1 MDADDYATQGENPQ
15 EDFDPSLDPESSKAW
30 LNLIQD
36 AEKAFEDY
44 QNKCDAI
51 DKRYADL
58 NRMAS
63 AATGDRE
70 FQLFWA
76 NIQVLGPSIYSRPP
90 VPVVV
95 PRFRNRKP
103 IPRAASEMLERATVV
118 QFEMEDI
125 DSTMILIRDDLTRL
139 ARGVAWLRYEAKEKK
154 GNKTEKVCIEH
165 TDRRD
170 FVSAAA
176 RKWQEVPWVAK
187 RSWMSEDD
195 MKERFSKT
203 SGDAYKDAN
212 YEETDR
218 DQRDRGNR
226 DPILKCGVWEI
237 WSKEEDRVVWVTEGV
252 DVVLDSDEPHL
263 KLEGFFPCPRPAY
276 ATLQPGSLVPVPD
289 YVYYKDQISEINEL
303 TARISALSDSL
314 RMKGFYPAA
323 SEAGGAIETA
333 MKRSDN
339 EAVMVPIAN
348 WAAFGGTG
356 EQIIWL
362 PIDMVATTISTCV
375 ELRRQLIDDV
385 YQITGLSDIMRGS
398 TNANETLG
406 AQELKSQYGSVRV
419 RDRQN
424 ELVRI
429 ARDITRIAA
438 EIMAEN
444 FSQKTLEDMSQMEL
458 PTDAEIKKQIK
469 QLEDQG
475 KQIAANVQKQLKQAQ
490 SDPEIKAQAEQNPE
504 QAQQAIQQLQQQAQE
519 QLGQLQQQMQKLDET
534 VTIEDV
540 MKLLKEQK
548 LRPFVLDIETDST
561 IAPDENAQKQRASE
575 FIQSVG
581 GYMGQAFPLVQ
592 AMPQAAPLVADMLK
606 YVASQFRAGRE
617 LDTTIDEFA
626 ENMKAAA
633 AQPAPNPEADAAQ
646 AVAQV
651 EQQRL
656 AIDQQKAQLDAQTKQ
671 ADAQLKAQ
679 QAQADEQRKQQAA
692 QADIQIKGQ
701 LADHQAKML
710 EAKTSR
716 EIQSIAIS
724 EQQQA
729 QKHAQDM
736 ELGVLNIE
744 LMRTKIEQTRV
755 STESTIEKT
764 KSDINAKEAGVAINA
779 KSAQAKAQTEGAK

>member
-1 MDADDYATQGENPQ
+1 MTDIAEFEQPE
-15 EDFDPSLDPESSKAW
+15 FDPSIEPESSKAW
-30 LNLIQD
+30 LNLIED
-36 AEKAFEDY
+36 AEKAFKRY
-44 QNKCDAI
+44 QEICDNI
-51 DKRYADL
+51 DKKFADL
-58 NRMAS
+58 ERMAS
-63 AATGDRE
+63 AVTTDRE

-103 IPRAASEMLERATVV
+103 IPRTASELLERATSVE
-118 QFEMEDI
+118 FEQEDI
-125 DSTMILIRDDLTRL
+125 DATMILIRDDLTRL
-139 ARGVAWLRYEAKEKK
+139 ARGCAWIRYEDKQKK
-154 GNKTEKVCIEH
+154 GKKHERVCIEH
-165 TDRRD
+165 VDRRD
-170 FVSAAA
+170 WLCAPA

-187 RSWMSEDD
+187 RSWMTPEEMESRFKGDKW
-195 MKERFSKT
+195 KEAAF
-203 SGDAYKDAN
+203 
-212 YEETDR
+212 EENDR
-218 DQRDRGNR
+218 DQKDRGNR
-226 DPILKCGVWEI
+226 DPILKAGVWEI
-237 WSKEEDRVVWVTEGV
+237 WSKSEDRVVWVTEGV
-252 DVVLDSDEPHL
+252 DEVLDSNEPHL
-263 KLEGFFPCPRPAY
+263 TLEGFFPCPRPAY
-276 ATLQPGSLVPVPD
+276 ATVQPGSLVPVPD

-303 TARISALSDSL
+303 TGRISALSEAL
-314 RMKGFYPAA
+314 KLKGFYP
-323 SEAGGAIETA
+323 GGGEIGDAIEAA
-333 MKRSDN
+333 MARSDDR
-339 EAVMVPIAN
+339 AIMVPIAN
-348 WAAFGGTG
+348 WAAFGGSG

-362 PIDMVATTISTCV
+362 PIDMVAQTV
-375 ELRRQLIDDV
+375 AALVDLRKQLIDDV

-429 ARDITRIAA
+429 ARDITRIVA

-444 FSQKTLEDMSQMEL
+444 FSQKTLEEMSQMEL
-458 PTDAEIKKQIK
+458 PTDAEIKKQFK
-469 QLEDQG
+469 ALEDQAKEITAG
-475 KQIAANVQKQLKQAQ
+475 VKKQIEQAQ
-490 SDPEIKAQAEQNPE
+490 SDPQLMAQAQENPE
-504 QAQQAIQQLQQQAQE
+504 EAQKALQQIQQQAQE
-519 QLGQLQQQMQKLDET
+519 QLGQLQKQMQELGET
-534 VTIEDV
+534 VTIDQV
-540 MKLLKEQK
+540 MKLLKDQR

-575 FIQSVG
+575 FITSVG

-646 AVAQV
+646 ATAQA

-656 AIDQQKAQLDAQTKQ
+656 QMEQQKAQADMQAKQ
-671 ADAQLKAQ
+671 ADAQLKMQ

-692 QADIQIKGQ
+692 QADLKIKGA
-701 LADHQAKML
+701 LADHQAQL
-710 EAKTSR
+710 LTTKTSK
-716 EIQSIAIS
+716 EIEAIQLKA
-724 EQQQA
+724 QQDA
-729 QKHAQDM
+729 QKHKQEL

-744 LMRTKIEQTRV
+744 LLRTKIEQTKV
-755 STESTIEKT
+755 STASTLEKT
-764 KSDINAKEAGVAINA
+764 QSDIDAKEAGVAISA

>member
-15 EDFDPSLDPESSKAW
+15 EDFDPSLDKESSKAW

-103 IPRAASEMLERATVV
+103 IPRTASEMLERVTVV

-170 FVSAAA
+170 FVCAAA

-187 RSWMSEDD
+187 RSWMSQDD
-195 MKERFSKT
+195 MKARFSKT

-303 TARISALSDSL
+303 TARISGLSDAL
-314 RMKGFYPAA
+314 RMKGFYPSA
-323 SEAGGAIETA
+323 SEAGAAIETA

-339 EAVMVPIAN
+339 EAIMVPVAN

-458 PTDAEIKKQIK
+458 PTDAEITKQMKALEGQAKQVAEAAKKQV
-469 QLEDQG
+469 
-475 KQIAANVQKQLKQAQ
+475 AQAQ
-490 SDPEIKAQAEQNPE
+490 KDPQIMAQAQENPE
-504 QAQQAIQQLQQQAQE
+504 EAQKALQQLQQQAQE
-519 QLGQLQQQMQKLDET
+519 QINQIQQQMQELGET
-534 VTIEDV
+534 VTIDQV

-561 IAPDENAQKQRASE
+561 IAPDENAQKQRATE
-575 FIQSVG
+575 FITAVGGFLGQAVTAVQSV
-581 GYMGQAFPLVQ
+581 
-592 AMPQAAPLVADMLK
+592 PQTAPLMADMLK

-617 LDTTIDEFA
+617 LDTSIDEFA

-633 AQPAPNPEADAAQ
+633 AQPQANPEADAAQ

-656 AIDQQKAQLDAQTKQ
+656 AIDQQK
-671 ADAQLKAQ
+671 
-679 QAQADEQRKQQAA
+679 AQADEQRKQQAA

-710 EAKTSR
+710 ETKTAR
-716 EIQSIAIS
+716 EIQAIALS

-729 QKHAQDM
+729 QRHEQEM

-744 LMRTKIEQTRV
+744 LLRTKIEQTRV
-755 STESTIEKT
+755 STDSTVKKT
-764 KSDINAKEAGVAINA
+764 QSDIEAKEAGVAISA
-779 KSAQAKAQTEGAK
+779 QSAQAKAQSKGAE

>member
-1 MDADDYATQGENPQ
+1 MDADDYGAQGNEQ
-15 EDFDPSLDPESSKAW
+15 EDFDPSIDPESSKAW
-30 LNLIQD
+30 LNLIKD

-44 QNKCDAI
+44 QDICDSV
-51 DKRYADL
+51 DKKFADL
-58 NRMAS
+58 NRMAKS
-63 AATGDRE
+63 ATGDRE

-95 PRFRNRKP
+95 PRFRNREP
-103 IPRAASEMLERATVV
+103 IPRTASEMLERATVV
-118 QFEMEDI
+118 EFEMEDI

-139 ARGVAWLRYEAKEKK
+139 ARGAAWLRYEAKEKK

-165 TDRRD
+165 KDRRD
-170 FVSAAA
+170 WLCAPA
-176 RKWQEVPWVAK
+176 RKWQEVPWVAS
-187 RSWMSEDD
+187 RSWLSEEA
-195 MKERFSKT
+195 MEKRFEKT
-203 SGDAYKDAN
+203 SGDAYKSAN
-212 YEETDR
+212 YQETDR
-218 DQRDRGNR
+218 DQRDKGNR

-276 ATLQPGSLVPVPD
+276 ATVQPGSLVPVPD

-303 TARISALSDSL
+303 TARISSLSDSL
-314 RMKGFYPAA
+314 KMKGFYP
-323 SEAGGAIETA
+323 SGGEIGDAIEAA
-333 MKRSDN
+333 MKRTDN
-339 EAVMVPIAN
+339 SAIMVPVTN
-348 WAAFGGTG
+348 WAAFGTG
-356 EQIIWL
+356 GDVVVWF
-362 PIDMVATTISTCV
+362 PIDMVATTIASLV
-375 ELRRQLIDDV
+375 ELRKQLIDDV

-444 FSQKTLEDMSQMEL
+444 FSQKTLVDMSQMHL
-458 PTDAEIKKQIK
+458 PTDAEIKKQIND
-469 QLEDQG
+469 LTAQG
-475 KQIAANVQKQLKQAQ
+475 KQITADVQKQIKAAQNDPHLMAQAQ
-490 SDPEIKAQAEQNPE
+490 QNPE
-504 QAQQAIQQLQQQAQE
+504 EAQQALQQLQQQAQE
-519 QLGQLQQQMQKLDET
+519 QVGQIQQQIVELSKT
-534 VTIEDV
+534 VTIDQV
-540 MKLLKEQK
+540 MKLLKEQR

-561 IAPDENAQKQRASE
+561 IAPDENAQKQRAAE

-592 AMPQAAPLVADMLK
+592 VMPQAAPLVADMLK

-633 AQPAPNPEADAAQ
+633 SQPQPNPEADAAQ
-646 AVAQV
+646 AAAQA

-656 AIDQQKAQLDAQTKQ
+656 AMDQQAKQQDAELKQ
-671 ADAQLKAQ
+671 Q

-692 QADIQIKGQ
+692 QADLQIKGAK
-701 LADHQAKML
+701 ADHEAKML
-710 EAKTSR
+710 EAKTAR
-716 EIQSIAIS
+716 EIQSIALA

-729 QKHAQDM
+729 QKHAQEL

-744 LMRTKIEQTRV
+744 LLKTKIEQTRV
-755 STESTIEKT
+755 STQSTIDKT
-764 KSDINAKEAGVAINA
+764 DSDIKAKEAGVAISA
-779 KSAQAKAQTEGAK
+779 KSAEAKAETQGAN